1 MSPHTHSHTPS
12 VYLLCV
18 RQHAPDGP
26 MSSRPLY
33 GHSLVGIPGHTRAS
47 IHIPQWA
54 HSPSPCT
61 PLPPPPSYQTIPP
74 LLVGLYSMWKTD
86 SFPSLVRPSSN
97 YQALPRSRSRSCLI
111 VSPSE
116 RQFSWNRG
124 FSQLGNRY
132 NYRVMLT
139 RRRGRKVWVDVS
151 L

>member
-54 HSPSPCT
+54 HSPF
-61 PLPPPPSYQTIPP
+61 PLLLAIKPPPP
-74 LLVGLYSMWKTD
+74 LVGLYSMWKTD

-124 FSQLGNRY
+124 FSQLGYRY